1 MATLILDDGMETDAF
16 SASWALRIRVSMSAI
31 GSLIAILYLLLP
43 TGLDNTR
50 DLAIEGK
57 LADLVT
63 AQTKF
68 TENAT
73 RTTGQLATVAQARG
87 TGIARHGLQFQTG
100 VITLLLGKAYVI
112 DGRIQCGALLCILRD
127 QLAALFF
134 TVDQS
139 KFCHD
144 CLNS

>member
-1 MATLILDDGMETDAF
+1 
-16 SASWALRIRVSMSAI
+16 MSAI

-57 LADLVT
+57 LANLVT

-73 RTTGQLATVAQARG
+73 RTTGQLATVTQARG
-87 TGIARHGLQFQTG
+87 TGITRHGLQFQTS
-100 VITLLLGKAYVI
+100 VITLLLSKAYVI
-112 DGRIQCGALLCILRD
+112 DDRVQCGTLFCILRD
-127 QLAALFF
+127 QLATLFF